1 MSRTFRVLGAVGVA
15 LLVLLTI
22 GWAAGA
28 NGSAPR
34 EDAASSAIPVGSTST
49 ASIDAADDRPTVTL
63 FADSLGFESAQV
75 VADLLGDSVR
85 FDSSS
90 LPGVAMCD
98 LIGALERAPEK
109 APDVAVLQFSG
120 NNLTPCM
127 QDADGNELSDAA
139 VVDKY
144 AADVDT
150 VISILRSR
158 GSRVVLAAAP
168 RTAFTDRA
176 EEVNTI
182 YSWTAIKWHARGEP
196 VSYVDTAALL
206 LTPERTFTPRLPC
219 LPNEHAEQ
227 GCAPDGTIAV
237 RSVDGTHFCPL
248 DTGGKTVCPVWSSGA
263 HRFGL
268 ALANAVHNE
277 LSTGAS

>member
-1 MSRTFRVLGAVGVA
+1 MSRVLRVVGSLGVA
-15 LLVLLTI
+15 VLVSLTV
-22 GWAAGA
+22 GWTSGGNSSLSHDDDVPSSTAL
-28 NGSAPR
+28 
-34 EDAASSAIPVGSTST
+34 DAAV
-49 ASIDAADDRPTVTL
+49 ASIRQEDNRPTVTL
-63 FADSLGFESAQV
+63 FADSLGFESAQNV
-75 VADLLGDSVR
+75 TDLVGESVR

-127 QDADGNELSDAA
+127 KDADGNELSDAA

-144 AADVDT
+144 AADVDR

-158 GSRVVLAAAP
+158 GSRIVLAAAP
-168 RTAFTDRA
+168 RTAFTERA

-206 LTPERTFTPRLPC
+206 LTPNREFAARLPC
-219 LPNEHAEQ
+219 LPDENAEQ

-268 ALANAVHNE
+268 TLANAIRNE

>member
-1 MSRTFRVLGAVGVA
+1 MSRALRVLGAAGVA
-15 LLVLLTI
+15 VLILFTI

-34 EDAASSAIPVGSTST
+34 DGAAPSATPVGSTST
-49 ASIDAADDRPTVTL
+49 ASIDVTDDRPTVTL
-63 FADSLGFESAQV
+63 YADSLGFESAEV
-75 VADLLGDSVR
+75 VADLLGGSVR

-127 QDADGNELSDAA
+127 KDADGHELDDAA

-168 RTAFTDRA
+168 RTAFSERA
-176 EEVNTI
+176 EEVNTV
-182 YSWTAIKWHARGEP
+182 YSWTAIRWHARGEP

-206 LTPERTFTPRLPC
+206 LTPNRAFTPRLPC

-237 RSVDGTHFCPL
+237 RSVDGTHFCPM

-263 HRFGL
+263 HRFGF
-268 ALANAVHNE
+268 ALAEAVHNE
-277 LSTGAS
+277 LSAGTS